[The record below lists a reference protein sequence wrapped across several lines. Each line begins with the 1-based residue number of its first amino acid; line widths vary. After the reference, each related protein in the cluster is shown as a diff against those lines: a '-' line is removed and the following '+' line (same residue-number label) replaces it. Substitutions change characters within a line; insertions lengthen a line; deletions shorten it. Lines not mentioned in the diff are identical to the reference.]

1 MLHAA
6 VTDLHALPADLPVP
20 ADDGAAR
27 HLLGMRVPASALP
40 TTTGEPIDLAA
51 AATAAGTLVL
61 YVYPA
66 TGVPGRPLPDGW
78 DAIPGARGCT
88 PQSCAFRDHA
98 RELAELGAS
107 VVGLSA
113 QPLEEQRA
121 FAAREHLPF
130 PLVNDSAFTLAE
142 ELDLPTFEAA
152 GQRYYRRLT
161 LVAHAGRIAK
171 VFYPVFPPQ
180 ENAAQVIA
188 WLRAERPV
196 LRGQRMLLRPAAE
209 ADAPA
214 LAAILA
220 EPDVAAWWGAYDLA
234 RVRADLREE
243 TTFAILLDGAVAG
256 WLHTHEERD
265 PAYPS
270 VAFDIALTT
279 RLHGQGYGREA
290 LRLAIRHFVAKGHH
304 RFTIDPAAE
313 NERAIRCYA
322 AVGFQPVGRLRAY
335 ERAPDGRWRDGL
347 LMERV
352 AEELRPS
359 TTDPDAPASLRYTE
373 S

>member
-1 MLHAA
+1 M
-6 VTDLHALPADLPVP
+6 TGFHALPADLPVP
-20 ADDGAAR
+20 VDDGAAR
-27 HLLGMRVPASALP
+27 HLLGTRLPAIALP
-40 TTTGEPIDLAA
+40 TTTGERIDLAA
-51 AATAAGTLVL
+51 AAAAAGTFVV

-98 RELAELGAS
+98 RELAELGSS

-113 QPLEEQRA
+113 QPLEEQRE

-130 PLVNDSAFTLAE
+130 PLVNDSGFTLAD
-142 ELDLPTFEAA
+142 ELGLPTFEAA
-152 GQRYYRRLT
+152 GRRYYRRIT
-161 LVAHAGRIAK
+161 LVAHGGRIAK

-180 ENAAQVIA
+180 ENAAQVVA

-196 LRGQRMLLRPAAE
+196 LHGDRLLLRPATD
-209 ADAPA
+209 ADVPA

-220 EPDVAAWWGAYDLA
+220 EPDVAAWWDGYDLA

-243 TTFAILLDGAVAG
+243 TTVAIVLDGAVAG
-256 WLHTHEERD
+256 WLHVHEERD
-265 PAYPS
+265 PQYPS
-270 VAFDIALTT
+270 VAFDIALAT

-290 LRLAIRHFVAKGHH
+290 LNLAIRHFIAKGHH

-322 AVGFQPVGRLRAY
+322 AVGFTPVGCLRAY

-347 LMERV
+347 LMELL
-352 AEELRPS
+352 ADELQ
-359 TTDPDAPASLRYTE
+359 
-373 S
+373 